1 MSEDFDVLKSYVIK
15 TDQLNADDLISSPIT
30 VTIEHVVK
38 TGSIDQPIA
47 IGISGGWK
55 PWKPCLSMVRVMG
68 YAWGSMKSGWIGKQ
82 VTLYRDPDVKNRV
95 EVVGGIRIFAVSNI
109 DAPLTVKLTVTRGQ
123 KKAYTV
129 QPIVIAP
136 PEPPTFLDKWR
147 AAFAGASPAAKN
159 VAKAIAEVYL
169 SSDSRQ
175 LDSVVSMITDETN
188 LSTTADVISLLRQFA
203 DAVRHELTPAF
214 E

>member
-129 QPIVIAP
+129 QPIVTAP
-136 PEPPTFLDKWR
+136 PAPPTFLDKWR
-147 AAFAGASPAAKN
+147 ASFAGATPGVMAFAKG
-159 VAKAIAEVYL
+159 IAEAYQERDL
-169 SSDSRQ
+169 AKLAAATIGIDALEYDDEQSIRQ
-175 LDSVVSMITDETN
+175 IELLDDFANDVEIELRTN
-188 LSTTADVISLLRQFA
+188 
-203 DAVRHELTPAF
+203 
-214 E
+214 